1 VQQPAFDDENQL
13 IDLRQFLSVVR
24 RRKWTVILT
33 AAVVVSLAI
42 FMVYRR
48 APVYTSNARVEAR
61 PLTTDSILQ
70 GYIYDLQSG
79 MDTEAQRVTSQSV
92 VALAATELG
101 ISEADAQS
109 LSGTVTASVPANT
122 TYIDISCTRP
132 TPQDATS
139 CAQAF
144 ADAYVTNRIADAK
157 HAYEAALENTQ
168 NAIDAAASK
177 VSDLNSQLA
186 DATTEAERLS
196 IQDQI
201 SAATREGD
209 AAVLQQLAIPTP
221 SPLAGVVTLT
231 AELPSAPSNKNYI
244 TPVFLALIVGFALGI
259 GLAFVRERLDERV
272 TDRDH
277 FEAALGAPILAIVPR
292 VPGWRNRGDAKLVS
306 VSAPDSAASEA
317 YRAART
323 TLLYLAR
330 EGGLNAIAV
339 TGPGQGE
346 GKTTTT
352 GNLAVSLAQIGKRV
366 VMISCDLRKPR
377 LHRFFGIE
385 NSVGV
390 ADVLMGLTDVPNA
403 LFKTQVPGLLIM
415 PSGHTPHNP
424 AELLAS
430 DAMDDLIHELRKVA
444 DYVILDTAP
453 ALVVADAL
461 GLAPKVDGVIV
472 VADASKS
479 HRSSLEFM
487 ASQLQRTGGQLVG
500 GILNNLDPADSK
512 RYASYG
518 KYYRNYYQ
526 GADRYKFAEAP
537 DNGYENVPPMPTN
550 GNGVAANGSGS
561 NGQSNGSQKKGR
573 RLLPSGR
580 KSKSTPPQDP
590 QNWG

>member
-1 VQQPAFDDENQL
+1 VQQTTFEDENQL

-48 APVYTSNARVEAR
+48 APAYTANARVEVR
-61 PLTTDSILQ
+61 PLTTSSLLQ

-92 VALAATELG
+92 VAIAAEGLGVPETE
-101 ISEADAQS
+101 AQG
-109 LSGTVTASVPANT
+109 LSGGVSASVPANT
-122 TYIDISCTRP
+122 TYIDVSCTQP
-132 TPQDATS
+132 SPQEAQL

-144 ADAYVTNRIADAK
+144 ADGYVKDRNDSAQSAYVDARESALTAIQEDDAK
-157 HAYEAALENTQ
+157 L
-168 NAIDAAASK
+168 
-177 VSDLNSQLA
+177 SDLQRQYGDTGS
-186 DATTEAERLS
+186 EAERLT

-201 SAATREGD
+201 NSVNSDRD
-209 AAVLQQLAIPTP
+209 AAQLQLLAIPTP
-221 SPLAGVVTLT
+221 SAQAGIITLS
-231 AELPSAPSNKNYI
+231 AQLPVAPSNKDYI
-244 TPVFLALIVGFALGI
+244 TPVFLALIVGLGLGI
-259 GLAFVRERLDERV
+259 GLAFMRERLDERV

-330 EGGLNAIAV
+330 EGGLNAIAI

-385 NSVGV
+385 NHVGV

-487 ASQLQRTGGQLVG
+487 SAQLQRTGGQLIG
-500 GILNNLDPADSK
+500 GILNNLDPSDSK
-512 RYASYG
+512 KYASYG

-537 DNGYENVPPMPTN
+537 DNGYENVPPMPN
-550 GNGVAANGSGS
+550 GNGAATNGSGS
-561 NGQSNGSQKKGR
+561 NGSRKKGR

-580 KSKSTPPQDP
+580 KGTSTPPQDP